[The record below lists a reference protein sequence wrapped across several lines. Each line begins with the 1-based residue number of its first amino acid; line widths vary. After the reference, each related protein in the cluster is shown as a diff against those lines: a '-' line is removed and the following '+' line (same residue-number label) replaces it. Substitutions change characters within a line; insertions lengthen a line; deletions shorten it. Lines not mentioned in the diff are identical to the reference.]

1 MRNNNILR
9 IIKIAENDNRSF
21 LLEHEGKNILNLL
34 GIATDESYLIS
45 TEEEAITAANQ
56 IGYPVVLK
64 IASPD
69 ILHKSDVGG
78 VALNL
83 QKEAE
88 TREGYK
94 QILKNVSTKSPKA
107 KIIGLT
113 ITKMATPSTEII
125 IGAMR
130 DPQFGATIM
139 FGLGGVMVEIMKDVS
154 FRVTPLTISDAESM
168 IKEIRSIKALEG
180 VRGFPKA
187 DLSAI
192 VDTLLKISV
201 IMLDYPE
208 IEEIDLNPIIVYEK
222 GCRIVDARF
231 VIRSEKVDEVTT
243 DPNEN
248 HLDSLLEP
256 QSVAVVGASANVD
269 KIGYKILKN
278 IIDAGFKGHIYPINP
293 KADEILS
300 HKAYPSVKDV
310 PGDVDVA
317 VIVIPAA
324 AVPQVIEE
332 SVREG
337 VKGAVVISSGFRDSG
352 PDGAAIENK
361 ILDTARVGSLRII
374 GPNCQGVSNPKT
386 GFCATWP
393 LIRGTGNV
401 AVISQSGTI
410 ALEIP
415 SFLTRN
421 KLGYSKAIA
430 LGNKSDVDEADL
442 ISYLADDE
450 DSKVIVVYSEGMPDG
465 RKLVKAIGKA
475 SRRKAV
481 LFLKGGK
488 TEAGRRA
495 VKAHTGTLAG
505 RTEVFNSAVKQSGGM
520 IVKSLEELCE
530 AAKTLSTLPLP
541 KGKRILIVTSSGG
554 SGILASDACE
564 EANLEL
570 ARLQPS
576 TVERLRKRLPEWCI
590 VNNPL
595 DLTGNALSYPNHY
608 SDVLDEIYGDGSVD
622 LILLIY
628 GDPIQGS
635 FKAVQPSLDK
645 AKIIGLP
652 VAVCYLGGAEVQVE
666 EVNKFQE
673 YGVPVFDEP
682 SKAIVALG
690 YLNQHRMNLSRI
702 KQMEDGEAGV
712 DGL

>member
-1 MRNNNILR
+1 MRNDNVLS
-9 IIKIAENDNRSF
+9 IIKTVENNNRGF
-21 LLEHEGKNILNLL
+21 LFEHEGKKILRLL
-34 GIATDESYLIS
+34 GIAADESYLVL
-45 TEEEAITAANQ
+45 TEEEAVTAASR

-64 IASPD
+64 IVSPD

-83 QKEAE
+83 KNDAE
-88 TREGYK
+88 TREGFE
-94 QILKNVSTKSPKA
+94 QILKNVSAKSPKA
-107 KIIGLT
+107 RIIGLT
-113 ITKMATPSTEII
+113 ITKMAAPSGEII
-125 IGAMR
+125 IGAVR
-130 DPQFGATIM
+130 DPQFGAIIM
-139 FGLGGVMVEIMKDVS
+139 FGLGGVMVEIIKDVS
-154 FRVTPLTISDAESM
+154 FRVAPLTISDAESM
-168 IKEIRSIKALEG
+168 ISEIRSIKALEG
-180 VRGFPKA
+180 VRGLPKA
-187 DLSAI
+187 DLTAI
-192 VDTLLKISV
+192 VDTLVKISA
-201 IMLDYPE
+201 IMVDYPE
-208 IEEIDLNPIIVYEK
+208 IDEVDLNPVIVYEK
-222 GCRIVDARF
+222 GCRVVDARF
-231 VIRSEKVDEVTT
+231 VLRSVKVDEATN
-243 DPNEN
+243 DPNVK

-256 QSVAVVGASANVD
+256 QSVAVVGASANAD

-278 IIDAGFKGHIYPINP
+278 IVDAGFKGNIYPINP
-293 KADEILS
+293 KADEILGR
-300 HKAYPSVKDV
+300 KAYPSVKDV

-317 VIVIPAA
+317 VIVVPAA

-332 SVREG
+332 SAREG
-337 VKGAVVISSGFRDSG
+337 VKGAVVISSGFRDAG
-352 PDGAAIENK
+352 PDGAALEKK
-361 ILDTARVGSLRII
+361 ILDSAIAGSLRVI
-374 GPNCQGVSNPKT
+374 GPNCQGVSNPRT

-393 LIRGTGNV
+393 LILGIGDV

-415 SFLTRN
+415 SFLARN
-421 KLGYSKAIA
+421 QLGYSKAIA

-450 DSKVIVVYSEGMPDG
+450 DSKVIVVYSEGMRDG
-465 RKLVKAIGKA
+465 RKLMKAIGKA
-475 SRRKAV
+475 SRRKPV

-505 RTEVFNSAVKQSGGM
+505 RTEVFNAAVKQSGGM

-541 KGKRILIVTSSGG
+541 KGNRILIVTSSGG

-570 ARLQPS
+570 AKLLPS

-590 VNNPL
+590 IGNPL

-608 SDVLDEIYGDGSVD
+608 AEVLDEIHGDGSVD
-622 LILLIY
+622 IVLLIY

-635 FKAVQPSLDK
+635 FKAVQASLGK
-645 AKIIGLP
+645 AKSMGLP

-690 YLNQHRMNLSRI
+690 YLNRHRMNLSRI
-702 KQMEDGEAGV
+702 RR
-712 DGL
+712 